1 MDIISFNEAATA
13 NGRIE
18 IINANPDSTSGIV
31 TVPKTIASGET
42 VTIPAGRVAVLPNV
56 RVNGTLNVEGD
67 VFIPSG
73 ATFGDLE
80 SQIALKANTVD
91 VNIALDLKA
100 DKELKTIATGTA
112 TFDAVTNSVTFSGL
126 SIEEIENFAQV
137 EIGDVLQYSNA
148 TDIKNNSEFTI
159 EVLTQKWANG
169 VAITAGQQR
178 KSVASNITYTA
189 LTSGTTSGTDVT
201 NDIGV
206 GWKIATSETIIVN
219 QAHANKGTTKNV
231 AARVNDANV
240 TVKLLSKWYNAD
252 DKLGRDWVDV
262 SASRIFGVSY
272 PNNTNRAFA
281 ISGWFVLDNNVY
293 VVGTLSIG
301 STITQQVE
309 IANSENIP
317 FYSCV
322 PKGENY
328 SFTTSGSG
336 NLNMIVREYR

>member
-18 IINANPDSTSGIV
+18 SFIANPDSTSGIV
-31 TVPKTIASGET
+31 TVPKVIESGENI
-42 VTIPAGRVAVLPNV
+42 TIPAGRVAVLPNV
-56 RVNGTLNVEGD
+56 QVDGTLNIDGEI
-67 VFIPSG
+67 FIPSG

-80 SQIALKANTVD
+80 SQIALKANTTD

-126 SIEEIENFAQV
+126 SIKEIENFAQV

-169 VAITAGQQR
+169 VVITAGQQR
-178 KSVASNITYTA
+178 KSFATNITYTA

-206 GWKIATSETIIVN
+206 GWEIATSETIIVN
-219 QAHANKGTTKNV
+219 QAHSNKGSSKNV
-231 AARVNDANV
+231 ANRVSDTGV
-240 TVKLLSKWYNAD
+240 TVKLLAKWYNAYIG
-252 DKLGRDWVDV
+252 LGQGWVDMT
-262 SASRIFGVSY
+262 SSRLVGTTY
-272 PNNTNRAFA
+272 NNNTNRTISISAFSNFNNVPKQIGLYINGMLISSA
-281 ISGWFVLDNNVY
+281 SITGALIIQCYGDIDKYSNYSVVISGDNLAKY
-293 VVGTLSIG
+293 L
-301 STITQQVE
+301 E
-309 IANSENIP
+309 
-317 FYSCV
+317 
-322 PKGENY
+322 
-328 SFTTSGSG
+328 
-336 NLNMIVREYR
+336 LR